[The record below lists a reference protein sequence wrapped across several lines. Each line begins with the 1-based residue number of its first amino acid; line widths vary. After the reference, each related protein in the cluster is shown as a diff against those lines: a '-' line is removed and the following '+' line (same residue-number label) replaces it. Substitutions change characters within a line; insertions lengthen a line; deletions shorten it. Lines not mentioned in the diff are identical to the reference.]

1 MGMNGIVEAFDECGA
16 RLYQL
21 SVDRVLEVVS
31 ADPAIREI
39 IARKQQG
46 EWGSLS
52 KTLRNQ

>member
-1 MGMNGIVEAFDECGA
+1 MNGIVEAFDECGA

-46 EWGSLS
+46 EWGSVS
-52 KTLRNQ
+52 KSLRNQ